1 MSDISVVSSIGFDK
15 DMTIFANDIILEGFN
30 SNDNF
35 PELVSYIKENFDKE
49 YPQKEKDW
57 MVIIFPIDNGGAK
70 IAYKDYAL
78 ISTYKNY
85 KIAIFLN

>member
-1 MSDISVVSSIGFDK
+1 MSEISVISSIGFDEE
-15 DMTIFANDIILEGFN
+15 MINYAHDIILEGFN
-30 SNDNF
+30 SIDNF
-35 PELVSYIKENFDKE
+35 SELVSYIKEYFDKK
-49 YPQKEKDW
+49 YFKPEKDW

-78 ISTYKNY
+78 ISSYRNY